1 MKALERGSVAMLKFM
16 QFTTQLTDDKES
28 VKFVQTLQ
36 PLDTAINIPP

>member
-1 MKALERGSVAMLKFM
+1 MKALERGSVAMLEV